1 MIRRQSLSR
10 NRVRPLLLKKIET
23 LMKGGELMV
32 LSGIDVLVKKKFV
45 PLKGA
50 SIGLLVNQAS
60 VCRNLTPTVELFRTA
75 HHLKLKALFGPQHG
89 IAGTTQDN
97 MIEWESFKD
106 RSTSLPVYSLY
117 GEVRKPTP
125 EMLKGIDCFVI
136 DLFDIGARYYTF
148 LWSALL
154 ALQACAEKGIRVVV
168 LDRPNPINGITVE
181 GPLLS
186 ENFLSFVGLYP
197 LVIRHGMTIGEILS
211 MIRAEKKI
219 DVPLDIIICQ
229 GWKRGMWF
237 DETGLPWVL
246 PSPNM
251 PALETAT
258 VYPGFCLL
266 EGTTLSE
273 GRGTT
278 RPFELFGAPFVD
290 SAALKSDL
298 EREKLAGVIVRA
310 ASFEPTF
317 QKHKGITCGGVQLHV
332 TDRSRFRSVITAVA
346 ALKALKRRYHSEWSW
361 KAPPYEYE
369 YDKLPFDILAG
380 GEAMRM
386 NIENDTPLEE
396 IREGW
401 KADEKAFLKR
411 RKPYLLY
418 ED

>member
-1 MIRRQSLSR
+1 ML
-10 NRVRPLLLKKIET
+10 T
-23 LMKGGELMV
+23 KGGDHMV
-32 LSGIDVLVKKKFV
+32 LSGIDLMVKKEFS

-60 VCRNLTPTVELFRTA
+60 VNRTLTPTVELFRSA
-75 HHLKLKALFGPQHG
+75 PHLKLKALFGPQHG

-97 MIEWESFKD
+97 MIEWESFRD
-106 RSTSLPVYSLY
+106 GSTSLPVYSLY
-117 GEVRKPTP
+117 GKVRKPTR
-125 EMLKGIDCFVI
+125 EMLQEIDCFVI
-136 DLFDIGARYYTF
+136 DLFDVGARYYTF

-154 ALQACAEKGIRVVV
+154 ALQACAENGIRVVI

-219 DVPLDIIICQ
+219 DVQLDIVTCK
-229 GWKRGMWF
+229 GWKRSMWF

-251 PALETAT
+251 PALDTAI

-266 EGTTLSE
+266 EGTSLSE

-290 SAALKSDL
+290 PAALKIDL
-298 EREKLAGVIVRA
+298 EREKLAGVHVRA
-310 ASFEPTF
+310 ASFEPAF
-317 QKHKGITCGGVQLHV
+317 QKHKGLTCGGAQLHV
-332 TDRSRFRSVITAVA
+332 TDRRRFRSVLTAVA
-346 ALKALKRRYHSEWSW
+346 ALKALKRRYPGEWSW

-369 YDKLPFDILAG
+369 YQKLPFDILAG
-380 GEAMRM
+380 GEAMRTD
-386 NIENDTPLEE
+386 IENDTPLEE

-401 KADEKAFLKR
+401 KADEKAFLNR

-418 ED
+418 DN